1 MGKKVLVVDDDPD
14 VRLFS
19 ITVLEEN
26 GYTPLEATNGEEGM
40 QIVTKENPDLIILDV
55 LMPRES
61 GIRLYRQLQTDNKLK
76 QIPIILLSGITRKS
90 FLRSQK
96 ALTEFERMMEEGLL
110 PLMAAKN
117 IVRCYMSLS
126 SPEAAISQY
135 TKWSKRNVLSENDLG
150 SIRAFLQNILEKE
163 GITASLP
170 PVGDGAPEIGKSEK
184 KDEGHLDISSI
195 SVSLTEGGQKGNSF
209 CL

>member
-40 QIVTKENPDLIILDV
+40 QLIRKEKPDLVILDV

-61 GIRLYRQLQTDNKLK
+61 GIRLYRQLKTDRKLDK
-76 QIPIILLSGITRKS
+76 IPIIILSGITRRS

-96 ALTEFERMMEEGLL
+96 ALTEFGGEE
-110 PLMAAKN
+110 
-117 IVRCYMSLS
+117 V
-126 SPEAAISQY
+126 PEPKTYLEKPVEPEELAAAI
-135 TKWSKRNVLSENDLG
+135 K
-150 SIRAFLQNILEKE
+150 A
-163 GITASLP
+163 ALP
-170 PVGDGAPEIGKSEK
+170 
-184 KDEGHLDISSI
+184 
-195 SVSLTEGGQKGNSF
+195 
-209 CL
+209 

>member
-40 QIVTKENPDLIILDV
+40 QIVTKEHPDLIILDV

-61 GIRLYRQLQTDNKLK
+61 GVRLYRQLQTDNKLK

-96 ALTEFERMMEEGLL
+96 ALTEFGGE
-110 PLMAAKN
+110 P
-117 IVRCYMSLS
+117 V
-126 SPEAAISQY
+126 PEPKIYLEKPVEPDELAAAI
-135 TKWSKRNVLSENDLG
+135 RE
-150 SIRAFLQNILEKE
+150 ALQ
-163 GITASLP
+163 
-170 PVGDGAPEIGKSEK
+170 
-184 KDEGHLDISSI
+184 
-195 SVSLTEGGQKGNSF
+195 
-209 CL
+209 